1 MSHLYNNKVDFI
13 DANKDAFGR
22 LRTSTPYT
30 LNDYSFVKSI
40 DTQFLA
46 NTENGGTVTVNTARA
61 SANLSTTSATNSVAI
76 HQSKMYHHYMPG
88 KSQLTLASFNLH
100 GNTTNVTKRV
110 GYFDANNGVYL
121 EQTGDGILNWV
132 IRSNVPGASE
142 RRIPQSQWNIDTCN
156 GSGKS
161 GFSIDTTKTQ
171 LLFIDLQWLGVGTVR
186 CGFAHDGDYI
196 LAHEFYNSNNQATVY
211 MQTAT
216 LPVRYEIRNTGA
228 TAGANLEQ
236 ICSSVA
242 SEGGYLEAGRDWAI
256 TSNAKTVGVGTNLPV
271 MAIRLKNTFD
281 SQDNRVTVRA
291 KAVEVFTTAEN
302 IRFRLLRLPDDGFLS
317 VGANTWTSVSTNSA
331 VEYINEA
338 YAYTD
343 GQEILNGF
351 VSAVAQNSLKATA
364 GPAGIQE
371 GPTARRNFITQN
383 YSSSN
388 SEIYVLVANNIGS
401 SSTTVYC
408 GLSWREVY

>member
-13 DANKDAFGR
+13 DANKDGFGR
-22 LRTSTPYT
+22 LRISQPHT
-30 LNDYSFVKSI
+30 LNDYSFTKSL

-46 NTENGGTVTVNTARA
+46 NTVNGGTITINTNRA
-61 SANLSTTSATNSVAI
+61 SANLSTTTATNSVAI

-88 KSQLTLASFNLH
+88 KSQLTIASFNLH
-100 GNTTNVTKRV
+100 GNTANVTKRV

-121 EQTGDGILNWV
+121 EQTGDGVLNWV
-132 IRSNVPGASE
+132 IRSSVPGASE
-142 RRIPQSQWNIDTCN
+142 RRIPQSQWNMDTCD
-156 GSGKS
+156 GLGKS

-196 LAHEFYNSNNQATVY
+196 IAHEFYNSNNEPTVY
-211 MQTAT
+211 MQTGT

-236 ICSSVA
+236 ICATVV
-242 SEGGYLEAGRDWAI
+242 SEGGYIEAGRDFAL
-256 TSNAKTVGVGTNLPV
+256 TSNGKIVGVGGNLPIL
-271 MAIRLKNTFD
+271 AIRLKNSFD
-281 SQDNRVTVRA
+281 GQDNHATVRI
-291 KAVEVFTTAEN
+291 KGVDVFSTAEN
-302 IRFRLLRLPDDGFLS
+302 IKFRLLRLPDDGFLS
-317 VGANTWTSVSTNSA
+317 VGSNTWSSVATNSV
-331 VEYINEA
+331 VEYINESYA
-338 YAYTD
+338 YAD
-343 GQEILNGF
+343 GTEVTNGF

-371 GPTARRNFITQN
+371 GPSARRNFITQN

-388 SEIYVLVANNIGS
+388 SEIYVLVANNIGTT
-401 SSTTVYC
+401 STTVYC
-408 GLSWREVY
+408 GMSWREVY